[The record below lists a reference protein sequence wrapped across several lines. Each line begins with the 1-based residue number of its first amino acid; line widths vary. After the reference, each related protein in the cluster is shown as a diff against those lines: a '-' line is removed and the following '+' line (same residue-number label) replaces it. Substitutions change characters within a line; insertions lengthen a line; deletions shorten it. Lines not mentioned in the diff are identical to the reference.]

1 MVKELIKI
9 ANELD
14 SRGLVKEADALDR
27 IVRTAG
33 PELDPSVTLT
43 VNFARGKSSIEPG
56 TFTDYQRLNAIGLME
71 NGMKSNERF
80 IDIEVGTSGTGGDRV
95 NKELMDRRAMA
106 ALKFLEDL
114 KPQGQLDGGYLA
126 DINARHLWSRSTVSP
141 SMNTIAPNQVAGY
154 LNAPSNPDHDFYGQ
168 YQYVKITINEIVI
181 PTPKPV
187 INYAKLANDFA
198 EVTVGSAGSNYAEI
212 GPLAQRLSDDV
223 YDILIQL
230 DAESSEGGGA
240 QNFHHFQQALADNGK
255 NFYRIACDKAH
266 WGLGSEEIGEK
277 ALAIQS
283 LLARWGVPV
292 IDCGDPDPSS
302 PTFFGSEVR

>member
-27 IVRTAG
+27 IVRLGSG
-33 PELDPSVTLT
+33 PVVLT
-43 VNFARGKSSIEPG
+43 IEFARGKWAIKPG
-56 TFTDYQRLNAIGLME
+56 TFTELQRLNAVGLIE
-71 NGMKSNERF
+71 AGMKSDERF
-80 IDIEVGTSGTGGDRV
+80 IDIEVGTSGTGGDKV
-95 NKELMDRRAMA
+95 NGEVMNSRAKA

-126 DINARHLWSRSTVSP
+126 DINASQLHSRSTVSP
-141 SMNTIAPNQVAGY
+141 SMNTTRPNQVSG
-154 LNAPSNPDHDFYGQ
+154 NVNTPDNPDHSFYGQ

-198 EVTVGSAGSNYAEI
+198 EVTVGSVGSNYAEI
-212 GPLAQRLSDDV
+212 GPLAQRWSDDV

-255 NFYRIACDKAH
+255 NFYRIACDKAN
-266 WGLGSEEIGEK
+266 WGLGHEEIGEK

-283 LLARWGVPV
+283 LLARWGVPA